1 VVLESPVRERSVR
14 VVGLVDAPLDSGG
27 VLDLHAR
34 VRSSQDATPGNDVID
49 REHAA
54 LAEALQPHDDQLD
67 LPAAV
72 VRPGVDD
79 PPDLLPEAV
88 QDAVTEKASPRNA

>member
-1 VVLESPVRERSVR
+1 MVLESPVRERSVR
-14 VVGLVDAPLDSGG
+14 VVGLVDAPLDHGG

-88 QDAVTEKASPRNA
+88 QDPVTEKVLPRNA